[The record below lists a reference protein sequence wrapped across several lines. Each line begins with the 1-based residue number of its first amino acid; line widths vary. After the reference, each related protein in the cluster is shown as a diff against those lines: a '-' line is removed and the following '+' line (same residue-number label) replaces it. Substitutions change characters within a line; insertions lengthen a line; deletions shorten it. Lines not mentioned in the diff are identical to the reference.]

1 MPSVLF
7 KTLKTGE
14 ERFYN
19 IRNPDISMAR
29 LFRQHCH
36 FCGVRATSMRF
47 LDGEGQ
53 RIKDGMTYANL
64 AEDVVLEKKTNIL
77 LVQID
82 MMQEQTGGRG
92 RIYWR

>member
-1 MPSVLF
+1 
-7 KTLKTGE
+7 
-14 ERFYN
+14 
-19 IRNPDISMAR
+19 
-29 LFRQHCH
+29 
-36 FCGVRATSMRF
+36 MRF

-53 RIKDGMTYANL
+53 RIENGMTYANL